1 MYKEEDKVY
10 VFTDGQLS
18 NEELT
23 ILGVRNDEEHFTIEN
38 EEETISVPRTHIMEF
53 DEVDKIAKIL
63 IEKTVWTIEDASE
76 IDELNDYLNGDELDH
91 ITVFADVTLEGIVQ
105 DVAGGFSDIKEF
117 EKWFKET
124 FSHYSQNGIYKLD
137 GTYYIILVG

>member
-1 MYKEEDKVY
+1 MYREEDKVY
-10 VFTDGQLS
+10 VFTNGQLT

-23 ILGVRNDEEHFTIEN
+23 ILGVRNDEEYFTLEN
-38 EEETISVPRTHIMEF
+38 GEGTINAPRTHIMED
-53 DEVDKIAKIL
+53 DEVDKIAKLL

-76 IDELNDYLNGDELDH
+76 IDELNDYLNGDESDH
-91 ITVFADVTLEGIVQ
+91 ITVFADATLDGIVQ

-117 EKWFKET
+117 EKWFKEA